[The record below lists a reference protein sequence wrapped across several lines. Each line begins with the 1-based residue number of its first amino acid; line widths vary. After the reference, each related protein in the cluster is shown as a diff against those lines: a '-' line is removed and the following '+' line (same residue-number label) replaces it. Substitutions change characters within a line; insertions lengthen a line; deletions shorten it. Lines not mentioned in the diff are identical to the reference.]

1 MRAGPGFAI
10 MFSMKNIITLFFL
23 SLSLQAMASEPVGA
37 FNNGSLIDP
46 ECLQESGEG
55 YMQLYRDVNRIWGT
69 SEMIDMLEKTSSEMN
84 RRFPGKD
91 RLQVEEMSARNGGDI
106 DGHGSHEN
114 GLDVDLGYFK
124 ANGVEHVPGPGNQH
138 FAAPMVNGT
147 QVSSNFDLERN
158 WELMKSLHRN
168 GRVSRIFVDENLKN
182 AMCRYAKQKGDYSSN
197 QNVLRSMRHVTN
209 HADHMHVRLACP
221 ANARRCTDQGQITSG
236 PTGCP

>member
-1 MRAGPGFAI
+1 MRAGPGFAN
-10 MFSMKNIITLFFL
+10 MGSMKTFITFCLL

-46 ECLQESGEG
+46 ECLQETGEG
-55 YMQLYRDVNRIWGT
+55 YMQLYKDVNRIWAT
-69 SEMIDMLEKTSSEMN
+69 SEMIDMLEKTASEMK
-84 RRFPGKD
+84 RRYPGKD
-91 RLQVEEMSARNGGDI
+91 RLQVEEMSAPNGGEI
-106 DGHGSHEN
+106 SGHGSHQN

-124 ANGVEHVPGPGNQH
+124 VDGIEHVPGPGAQR
-138 FAAPMVNGT
+138 FAPSMVNGT

-182 AMCRYAKQKGDYSSN
+182 AMCRYAKQNGDYAAN

-209 HADHMHVRLACP
+209 HSDHMHVRLACP
-221 ANARRCTDQGQITSG
+221 VGARRCTDQGRITSG

>member
-1 MRAGPGFAI
+1 MG
-10 MFSMKNIITLFFL
+10 SMKNLIGLFLL
-23 SLSLQAMASEPVGA
+23 SLSFQSIASEAVGA

-46 ECLQESGEG
+46 ECLQETGEG
-55 YMQLYRDVNRIWGT
+55 YMQLYRDVGHIWAT
-69 SEMIDMLEKTSSEMN
+69 SEMIDMLEKTASEMK
-84 RRFPGKD
+84 RRYPGKD
-91 RLQVEEMSARNGGDI
+91 RLQVEDMSARSGGDI

-124 ANGVEHVPGPGNQH
+124 ANGIEHVPGPGAQK

-182 AMCRYAKQKGDYSSN
+182 AMCRYAKQNGDYSSN

-221 ANARRCTDQGQITSG
+221 PNDRRCTDQGQITSG